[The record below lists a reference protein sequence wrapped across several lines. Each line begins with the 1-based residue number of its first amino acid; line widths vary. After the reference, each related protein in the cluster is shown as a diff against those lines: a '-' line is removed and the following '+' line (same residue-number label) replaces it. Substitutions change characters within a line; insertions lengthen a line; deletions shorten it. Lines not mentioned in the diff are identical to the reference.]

1 MCRGEGS
8 GEGVDVTLSVRY
20 TYFRYIHTSISTR
33 KFVFLFQ
40 QNEKEELQ
48 DPENPVEVQ
57 GFVMNVN
64 EFINVN
70 KYERKRKYTMS

>member
-1 MCRGEGS
+1 MLLFLS
-8 GEGVDVTLSVRY
+8 DTLISD
-20 TYFRYIHTSISTR
+20 TSISTR
-33 KFVFLFQ
+33 KFVFPFQ

-48 DPENPVEVQ
+48 DPENPVEVK

>member
-1 MCRGEGS
+1 MLLFLS
-8 GEGVDVTLSVRY
+8 DTLISD
-20 TYFRYIHTSISTR
+20 TSISTR
-33 KFVFLFQ
+33 KFVFHFQ
-40 QNEKEELQ
+40 QNEKEEIQ

-57 GFVMNVN
+57 EFVMNVN

>member
-1 MCRGEGS
+1 MLLFLS
-8 GEGVDVTLSVRY
+8 DTLISD
-20 TYFRYIHTSISTR
+20 TSISTR
-33 KFVFLFQ
+33 KFVFPFQ